1 MNKPGKGVK
10 KESVPKE
17 DRTDFYGF
25 FGILKNRFWNI
36 SSLNMLYFIVN
47 LPIIFGLI
55 YLSGVFNIETL
66 TPSSPFYANFFGM
79 VQYGYTPYLSAL
91 SSVLSGDIGMSV
103 VSVTSKVFGYL
114 TLLLVFTNGIS
125 NVGASYVL
133 RSFLRSE
140 PVFLFSDFFGAVKRN
155 FKQGMLLGIL
165 DSLFI
170 YVLAYGTM
178 MYFINSGTYMF
189 SVMLFAELLLFL
201 IYLTMRFYMYLL
213 LVTFDLSI
221 KKILKNSFIFAI
233 VGFKRNIFA
242 WIGIILILVVNI
254 YLLFAVP
261 MLGVIVP
268 FLITV
273 MLIMFI
279 SAFAAYPTIKK
290 YMIDPYYK
298 RETNEKI
305 TSVEDPIF
313 IDRG

>member
-1 MNKPGKGVK
+1 MKKKFKLFDMNKPGKGVK

-140 PVFLFSDFFGAVKRN
+140 PVFLFSDFFVAVKRN

-189 SVMLFAELLLFL
+189 SVMLFAELLLFCMH
-201 IYLTMRFYMYLL
+201 IMKHRCR
-213 LVTFDLSI
+213 
-221 KKILKNSFIFAI
+221 
-233 VGFKRNIFA
+233 G
-242 WIGIILILVVNI
+242 GI
-254 YLLFAVP
+254 
-261 MLGVIVP
+261 VIVP
-268 FLITV
+268 KHRIH
-273 MLIMFI
+273 
-279 SAFAAYPTIKK
+279 
-290 YMIDPYYK
+290 K
-298 RETNEKI
+298 R
-305 TSVEDPIF
+305 
-313 IDRG
+313 